1 MKLRKHFTMKL
12 SEKTTSLLKNFSSI
26 NGSILVKEGTSIKTM
41 SPMKNILAE
50 ATIDEDMPRD
60 FAIYDLPQFL
70 NTIDLMDGPLL
81 DFTNEHYVIIKR
93 ERSKFKYWFCDHT
106 LVTSLP
112 EKQIELPSRDVCFQL
127 EQEQLRQLTRAADVL
142 GLPDMSAIGDGNTI
156 RLVAR
161 DKNNQTSNDYSIVVG
176 ETDKE
181 FIFNFKRENIKIIP
195 ESYYVVISK
204 KQLASFS
211 NTKLNLNY
219 FIALEPDS
227 VYND

>member
-1 MKLRKHFTMKL
+1 MKL

-70 NTIDLMDGPLL
+70 NTIDLMDDPML
-81 DFTNEHYVIIKR
+81 DFTNEHYVVIKR

-106 LVTSLP
+106 LVPSLP
-112 EKQIELPSRDVCFQL
+112 EKTIELPSRDVCFQL

-142 GLPDMSAIGDGNTI
+142 GLPDLTAIGVIVILSNLLLVI
-156 RLVAR
+156 R
-161 DKNNQTSNDYSIVVG
+161 I
-176 ETDKE
+176 
-181 FIFNFKRENIKIIP
+181 IKLLMII
-195 ESYYVVISK
+195 
-204 KQLASFS
+204 QL
-211 NTKLNLNY
+211 K
-219 FIALEPDS
+219 
-227 VYND
+227 

>member
-1 MKLRKHFTMKL
+1 MIGI
-12 SEKTTSLLKNFSSI
+12 TSYSRSRTRTPCSSNVRI
-26 NGSILVKEGTSIKTM
+26 
-41 SPMKNILAE
+41 
-50 ATIDEDMPRD
+50 
-60 FAIYDLPQFL
+60 
-70 NTIDLMDGPLL
+70 
-81 DFTNEHYVIIKR
+81 
-93 ERSKFKYWFCDHT
+93 
-106 LVTSLP
+106 
-112 EKQIELPSRDVCFQL
+112 LPSRDVCFQL

-142 GLPDMSAIGDGNTI
+142 GLPDLTAIGDGNTI

-161 DKNNQTSNDYSIVVG
+161 DKNNQTSNDYSIEVG
-176 ETDKE
+176 RTDKE

-195 ESYYVVISK
+195 ESYDVVISK